1 MAQLTPKQK
10 KFCDNYIK
18 SGNATESAIKAGYDK
33 KYVATN
39 TTKILN
45 RTNVK
50 EYIDERNKQLDIKT
64 IASLEQVL
72 EFLTSVI
79 DDEDANKSDRL
90 KAADMRLKTLGAYLD
105 RVEQKTETTIH
116 VSVDDAD
123 G

>member
-18 SGNATESAIKAGYDK
+18 SGNATESAIKAGYNK

-39 TTKILN
+39 TTKLLKN
-45 RTNVK
+45 TNIQ
-50 EYIDERNKQLDIKT
+50 EYIEERNKQLDKKT
-64 IASLEQVL
+64 IASLEEVL

-90 KAADMRLKTLGAYLD
+90 KAADMRLKTLGAYLE
-105 RVEQKTETTIH
+105 RVEQKTETTIK
-116 VSVDDAD
+116 VCVDDDD